1 MPSDTYPTGQ
11 PKATGGPDKA
21 TGKPQ
26 STQGPG
32 RVRAPSARARV
43 SSGRKL
49 LVSCDGRSIWARMFA
64 DYYASLIAQLGGE
77 QVISEA
83 RRMLCR
89 RASLF
94 EVELNIIE
102 GELAK
107 LRGQGNMKMLARKTA
122 LEWLAQYTTMVNS
135 QRRVLEAVGL
145 NRVAREVPT
154 LSSYIAEIE
163 SRKAG
168 GWCRLQVDGRD

>member
-1 MPSDTYPTGQ
+1 MAEGCLS
-11 PKATGGPDKA
+11 
-21 TGKPQ
+21 
-26 STQGPG
+26 
-32 RVRAPSARARV
+32 RV
-43 SSGRKL
+43 
-49 LVSCDGRSIWARMFA
+49 DGRSIWARMFA

-107 LRGQGNMKMLARKTA
+107 LRGQGNMKMLARKIA

-145 NRVAREVPT
+145 NRVAREMPS

-163 SRKAG
+163 SKKAG
-168 GWCRLQVDGRD
+168 GGVPPLDGSEQEGSGQGKFTASPKTQDAEVVE

>member
-1 MPSDTYPTGQ
+1 
-11 PKATGGPDKA
+11 
-21 TGKPQ
+21 
-26 STQGPG
+26 
-32 RVRAPSARARV
+32 
-43 SSGRKL
+43 
-49 LVSCDGRSIWARMFA
+49 MFA

-77 QVISEA
+77 QIVSQA

-107 LRGQGNMKMLARKTA
+107 LRGQGSMRMLSRKVA

-145 NRVAREVPT
+145 NRVAREVPS
-154 LSSYIAEIE
+154 LSTYIAEIE
-163 SRKAG
+163 AAKADAAPRG
-168 GWCRLQVDGRD
+168 GGVPLDGSEHAGSGQSKFTASPTAQDAEVVE

>member
-1 MPSDTYPTGQ
+1 M
-11 PKATGGPDKA
+11 
-21 TGKPQ
+21 
-26 STQGPG
+26 
-32 RVRAPSARARV
+32 
-43 SSGRKL
+43 
-49 LVSCDGRSIWARMFA
+49 DGRSIWARMFA

-77 QVISEA
+77 QIISEA

-107 LRGQGNMKMLARKTA
+107 LRGQGNMKMLARKIA

-145 NRVAREVPT
+145 NRVAREVPS

-163 SRKAG
+163 SRKADAAPRG
-168 GWCRLQVDGRD
+168 GGVPLDGSEQQGQGRANLLPAPTTQDAEVVE

>member
-1 MPSDTYPTGQ
+1 
-11 PKATGGPDKA
+11 
-21 TGKPQ
+21 
-26 STQGPG
+26 
-32 RVRAPSARARV
+32 
-43 SSGRKL
+43 
-49 LVSCDGRSIWARMFA
+49 MFA

-168 GWCRLQVDGRD
+168 GVPLDGSEQVGAGQGKFTATTKTQDAEVVE